1 MKQFDKN
8 RGMTV
13 VVRESER
20 RIMREKEKY
29 FRLVKGQR
37 ERKERDTE
45 IEIEIERRE
54 LDTVENKIWRD
65 RG

>member
-13 VVRESER
+13 VVRESAR
-20 RIMREKEKY
+20 RIMREKERY

-37 ERKERDTE
+37 ERIERDT
-45 IEIEIERRE
+45 EIEIERRE
-54 LDTVENKIWRD
+54 LDAEEKKIWRD